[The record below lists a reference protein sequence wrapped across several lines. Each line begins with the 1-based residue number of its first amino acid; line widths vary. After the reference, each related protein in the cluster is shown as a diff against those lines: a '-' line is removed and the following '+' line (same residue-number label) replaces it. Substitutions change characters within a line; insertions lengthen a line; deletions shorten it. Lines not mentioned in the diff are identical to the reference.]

1 MSRSGYPRSPVVM
14 PGAFVQL
21 IEDIIGVVPNII
33 AFEYNPAK
41 VTRSL
46 EPWNPFAVDD
56 TNRGLQAPTVQ
67 PYAPQEKFAFTL
79 ELDATDGMESGN
91 PLAVGTGVAAQIAAL
106 KKLTQP
112 SAGLLGDLVQSVG
125 ALAGNAPAAMARP
138 TVPIVLLILGPGI
151 IYPVRL
157 TAFSVE
163 ITEFSP
169 LLYPLHASVT
179 LDMTVLTPDV
189 FKCRQTAASTTAVAT
204 YNFTKAQEDAL
215 ALLNIANTAQTTIG
229 ALPF

>member
-1 MSRSGYPRSPVVM
+1 MSPSGYSGSPKVM
-14 PGAFVQL
+14 PGALVQL
-21 IEDIIGVVPNII
+21 VEDIIGVVPNIV

-41 VTRSL
+41 ITRSL

-56 TNRGLQAPTVQ
+56 KNRGAQAPTVQ
-67 PYAPQEKFAFTL
+67 PYAPQEKFTFTL
-79 ELDATDGMESGN
+79 ELDATNGMESGN
-91 PLAVGTGVAAQIAAL
+91 PLAVGTGIAAQIAAL

-112 SAGLLGDLVQSVG
+112 SAGLLGDLVQSAG
-125 ALAGNAPAAMARP
+125 ALGGGAPAAMARP

-157 TAFSVE
+157 TTFSVE

-169 LLYPLHASVT
+169 LLYPLQAAVT
-179 LDMTVLTPDV
+179 LEMTVLTPDV
-189 FKCRQTAASTTAVAT
+189 FKCRETAASGVATAT

-215 ALLNIANTAQTTIG
+215 ALLNIANTAQTAIG